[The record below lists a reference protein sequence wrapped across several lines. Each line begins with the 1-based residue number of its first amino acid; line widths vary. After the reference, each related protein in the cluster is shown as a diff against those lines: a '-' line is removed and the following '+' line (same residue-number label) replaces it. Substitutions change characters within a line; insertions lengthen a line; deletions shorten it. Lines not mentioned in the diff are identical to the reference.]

1 MVRFMKKLIKIILM
15 ASILVMFTGCAKDQ
29 SRKSISTQLL
39 QSQNPDD
46 LMESYG
52 IDKSQY
58 SVSIP
63 DNVTYYVTYK
73 GVTYNFTKDF
83 DLLLEAIERK

>member
-1 MVRFMKKLIKIILM
+1 MKKSIKIALVAFMIIL
-15 ASILVMFTGCAKDQ
+15 TGCVKDQ

-46 LMESYG
+46 LMEAYG

>member
-1 MVRFMKKLIKIILM
+1 MVRFMKKSIKIALVALLIIL
-15 ASILVMFTGCAKDQ
+15 TGCVKDQ

>member
-1 MVRFMKKLIKIILM
+1 MVRFMKKSIKITLVALMIIL
-15 ASILVMFTGCAKDQ
+15 TGCVKDQ

-58 SVSIP
+58 LVSIP

>member
-1 MVRFMKKLIKIILM
+1 MVRFMKKSIKIALLAFMIVL
-15 ASILVMFTGCAKDQ
+15 TGCVKDQ

>member
-1 MVRFMKKLIKIILM
+1 MVRFMKKSIKITLVAFMIIL
-15 ASILVMFTGCAKDQ
+15 TGCVKDQ

-58 SVSIP
+58 SVTIP

>member
-1 MVRFMKKLIKIILM
+1 MKKSIKIALVALMIIL
-15 ASILVMFTGCAKDQ
+15 TGCVKDQ

>member
-1 MVRFMKKLIKIILM
+1 MVRFMKKSIKITLVALMIIL
-15 ASILVMFTGCAKDQ
+15 TGCVKDQ

-73 GVTYNFTKDF
+73 RVTYNFTKDF

>member
-1 MVRFMKKLIKIILM
+1 MVRFMKKSIKIVLIALMIIL
-15 ASILVMFTGCAKDQ
+15 TGCVKDQ

>member
-1 MVRFMKKLIKIILM
+1 MVRFMKKSIKIALVASMVIL
-15 ASILVMFTGCAKDQ
+15 TGCVKDQ

>member
-1 MVRFMKKLIKIILM
+1 MKKSIKIVLVAFMIIL
-15 ASILVMFTGCAKDQ
+15 TGCVKDQ

>member
-1 MVRFMKKLIKIILM
+1 MKKSIKIALVAFMIIL
-15 ASILVMFTGCAKDQ
+15 TGCVKDQ
-29 SRKSISTQLL
+29 IRKSISTQLL

>member
-1 MVRFMKKLIKIILM
+1 MKKSIKIALVALMIIL
-15 ASILVMFTGCAKDQ
+15 TGCVKDK

-63 DNVTYYVTYK
+63 DNATYYVTYK

>member
-1 MVRFMKKLIKIILM
+1 MKKSIKIALVAFMIIL
-15 ASILVMFTGCAKDQ
+15 TGGVKDQ

-63 DNVTYYVTYK
+63 DNVTYYVTNK

>member
-1 MVRFMKKLIKIILM
+1 MVRFMKKSIKISLVAFMIIL
-15 ASILVMFTGCAKDQ
+15 TGCVKDQ

>member
-1 MVRFMKKLIKIILM
+1 MKKSIKITLVTLMIIL
-15 ASILVMFTGCAKDQ
+15 TGCVKDQ

>member
-1 MVRFMKKLIKIILM
+1 MVRFMKKSIKIALVGFMIIL
-15 ASILVMFTGCAKDQ
+15 TGCVKDQ

>member
-1 MVRFMKKLIKIILM
+1 MRKSI
-15 ASILVMFTGCAKDQ
+15 SILSIVFIMILSGCARDVNK
-29 SRKSISTQLL
+29 KSISTQLL

-63 DNVTYYVTYK
+63 DNVTYYVTYE

>member
-1 MVRFMKKLIKIILM
+1 MRKSI
-15 ASILVMFTGCAKDQ
+15 SILLIALIVLLSGCAKDQ

>member
-1 MVRFMKKLIKIILM
+1 MVRFMKKSIKITLVALMIIL
-15 ASILVMFTGCAKDQ
+15 TGCVKDQ

-52 IDKSQY
+52 INKSQY

>member
-1 MVRFMKKLIKIILM
+1 MKKSIKIALVALIIIL
-15 ASILVMFTGCAKDQ
+15 TGCVKDQ

-39 QSQNPDD
+39 QSQNPYD

>member
-1 MVRFMKKLIKIILM
+1 MVRFMKKSIKIALVAFMIIL
-15 ASILVMFTGCAKDQ
+15 TGCIKDQ

>member
-1 MVRFMKKLIKIILM
+1 MVRFMKKSIKIALVALMIIL
-15 ASILVMFTGCAKDQ
+15 TGCVKDQ

-83 DLLLEAIERK
+83 DLLLEVIERK

>member
-1 MVRFMKKLIKIILM
+1 MVRFMKKSIEITLVALMIIL
-15 ASILVMFTGCAKDQ
+15 TGCVKDQ

>member
-1 MVRFMKKLIKIILM
+1 MVRFMKKSIKIVLVAFMIIL
-15 ASILVMFTGCAKDQ
+15 TGCVKDQ

>member
-1 MVRFMKKLIKIILM
+1 MVRFMKKSIKIALVALIIIL
-15 ASILVMFTGCAKDQ
+15 TGCVKDQ

>member
-1 MVRFMKKLIKIILM
+1 MVRFMRKSISII
-15 ASILVMFTGCAKDQ
+15 SIVLVVLLSGCARDVNK
-29 SRKSISTQLL
+29 KSISTQLL

-83 DLLLEAIERK
+83 DSLLEAIERK

>member
-1 MVRFMKKLIKIILM
+1 MVRFMKKSIKIALIAFMIIL
-15 ASILVMFTGCAKDQ
+15 TGCVKDQ

>member
-1 MVRFMKKLIKIILM
+1 MERFMRKLIKIALVAFMIIL
-15 ASILVMFTGCAKDQ
+15 TGCVKDQ

>member
-1 MVRFMKKLIKIILM
+1 MVRFMRKSISIIL
-15 ASILVMFTGCAKDQ
+15 ALFLIPLSGCAKDTN
-29 SRKSISTQLL
+29 RKSISTQLL

-58 SVSIP
+58 SVSMP

>member
-1 MVRFMKKLIKIILM
+1 MRKSI
-15 ASILVMFTGCAKDQ
+15 SILLIAYIVLLSGCAKDQ

-83 DLLLEAIERK
+83 DSLLEVIERK

>member
-1 MVRFMKKLIKIILM
+1 MVRFMKKSIKIALIALMIIL
-15 ASILVMFTGCAKDQ
+15 TGCVKDQ

>member
-1 MVRFMKKLIKIILM
+1 MKKSIKIALVAFMIIL
-15 ASILVMFTGCAKDQ
+15 TGCVKDQ
-29 SRKSISTQLL
+29 SKKSISTQLL

-58 SVSIP
+58 SVSMP

>member
-1 MVRFMKKLIKIILM
+1 MVRFMKKSIKITLVTLIIIL
-15 ASILVMFTGCAKDQ
+15 TGCVKDQ

-63 DNVTYYVTYK
+63 DNVTYYITYK

>member
-1 MVRFMKKLIKIILM
+1 MVRFMKKSTKIALVAFMIIL
-15 ASILVMFTGCAKDQ
+15 TGCVKDQ

>member
-1 MVRFMKKLIKIILM
+1 MVRFMKKLIKIALVALMIIL
-15 ASILVMFTGCAKDQ
+15 TGCVKDQ

>member
-1 MVRFMKKLIKIILM
+1 MVRFMKKSIKITLVALMIIL
-15 ASILVMFTGCAKDQ
+15 TGCVKDQ

-83 DLLLEAIERK
+83 DLLLEAIARK

>member
-1 MVRFMKKLIKIILM
+1 MKKSIKIALVAFMIIL
-15 ASILVMFTGCAKDQ
+15 TGCVKDQ

>member
-1 MVRFMKKLIKIILM
+1 MKKSIKIALVAFMIIL
-15 ASILVMFTGCAKDQ
+15 AGCVKDQ

>member
-1 MVRFMKKLIKIILM
+1 MKKSIKIALVGFMIIL
-15 ASILVMFTGCAKDQ
+15 TGCVKDQ

>member
-1 MVRFMKKLIKIILM
+1 MRKSISVLLIALIVLL
-15 ASILVMFTGCAKDQ
+15 SGCAKDQ

-83 DLLLEAIERK
+83 DSLLEAIERK